1 MTNINNFEEFSM
13 NESKKKKK
21 KAKKSEADTDS
32 FESPEYVVQP
42 AKGETGFFMFKKAF
56 DKMKRRFAPGFFSTT
71 TNNENLPTK

>member
-1 MTNINNFEEFSM
+1 MSKINSFEEFNI

-21 KAKKSEADTDS
+21 KAKKTGAETES

>member
-1 MTNINNFEEFSM
+1 MLKINSFEEFSM

-21 KAKKSEADTDS
+21 TKKDIANIES
-32 FESPEYVVQP
+32 FDSPEYAVQP
-42 AKGETGFFMFKKAF
+42 AIGEKGFFMFKKAF